1 MYRLN
6 IDLVRIYEID
16 NSGLANPLLFSA
28 SSGHPEII
36 DLAWN
41 QNENGDPVMIAFN
54 TTNTFGTPQTGT
66 SYDPLS
72 NSSIPGGGT
81 VIYNGAATAF
91 QHTGRT
97 GGTQYFYKAWSVR
110 KTPTPREYL
119 PLPQPR

>member
-54 TTNTFGTPQTGT
+54 TTNISALRRQEQAM
-66 SYDPLS
+66 
-72 NSSIPGGGT
+72 IPFP
-81 VIYNGAATAF
+81 TAPF
-91 QHTGRT
+91 PE
-97 GGTQYFYKAWSVR
+97 V
-110 KTPTPREYL
+110 EL
-119 PLPQPR
+119 